1 MHSLDQEHN
10 LFIAINGD
18 NVGKIFCLPDGTEV
32 SDTKL
37 DDIKFNLTPNYTKEM
52 LNKLQTD
59 KIVGRSLEGMEFVVG
74 VVGLNN
80 LKKTEFI
87 NCVIQTLARV
97 IPLRNKCLSAVE

>member
-1 MHSLDQEHN
+1 
-10 LFIAINGD
+10 
-18 NVGKIFCLPDGTEV
+18 
-32 SDTKL
+32 L
-37 DDIKFNLTPNYTKEM
+37 DDIKFNLTPSYTKEM

-87 NCVIQTLARV
+87 NCVI
-97 IPLRNKCLSAVE
+97 